1 MIARGEPARNRS
13 AGAAAAAGGGDIGTG
28 GAVTGGVTVTDRAAA
43 PAATMT
49 GGAAMAAQLR
59 AEGVEVIFGLPGDQL
74 MAALDALVDVP
85 EIRYVVTRH
94 EQATT
99 YMADGYARTAG
110 RPGVAMVVPGVG
122 VYNAASGLAT
132 AYACCSPVLLL
143 AGQINRHGIGRGLS
157 LLHDVHD
164 QLDIVRPVTK
174 WAARA
179 IEADAVAPA
188 LHEAFTQLLAGVPR
202 PVEVEIP
209 PEAFAEPTAAA
220 PPLAPA
226 VPAPVVPDPA
236 DLEAAAA
243 VLAAASAPLVLAGG
257 GVVGAG
263 AAEELRRVAELLSAP
278 VVTTREGKGAID
290 DRHPLSVGTA
300 WVNRRLRPVLESADV
315 ILAVG
320 SRVQGINPRPGQKV
334 VHVDA
339 DPAAFGRNVPAQ
351 QTMAVPGDA
360 RLALA
365 ALAELLPARPLDPAR
380 AAAAGEARRAVRAQL
395 DAIGPQ
401 FALVDALRAGIPA
414 DGILV
419 ADTTTVAYAC
429 HLAYPVYEPRTY
441 LSTSYMGTLGFAYPA
456 ALGAKVAAPDRPVV
470 TVVGDGGFLFTS
482 NELAT
487 AVQHGIHTVTV
498 VFDDGAYGNSN
509 RDQREKY
516 AGRELGTVLRNPDW
530 VALARA
536 FGAEGVQVDDVAD
549 LPAVLRAACAADCS
563 TVIAVPMERLPSP
576 F

>member
-1 MIARGEPARNRS
+1 
-13 AGAAAAAGGGDIGTG
+13 
-28 GAVTGGVTVTDRAAA
+28 
-43 PAATMT
+43 
-49 GGAAMAAQLR
+49 MAAQLR

-85 EIRYVVTRH
+85 EIHYIVTRH

-143 AGQINRHGIGRGLS
+143 AGQVNRHGIGRGLG

-164 QLDIVRPVTK
+164 QLEIVRPVTK
-174 WAARA
+174 WATRA
-179 IEADAVAPA
+179 TEADAIAPA
-188 LHEAFTQLLAGVPR
+188 IHEAFAQMRSGVPR
-202 PVEVEIP
+202 PVEVEVP
-209 PEAFAEPTAAA
+209 PEAFAEKTTAAA
-220 PPLAPA
+220 QAVPLAAARP
-226 VPAPVVPDPA
+226 VPVVPAQA
-236 DLEAAAA
+236 DLAAAA
-243 VLAAASAPLVLAGG
+243 AALAAAESPLVVAGG
-257 GVVGAG
+257 GVVLGGATD
-263 AAEELRRVAELLSAP
+263 ELRRVAELLSAP
-278 VVTTREGKGAID
+278 VITTREGKGAID

-300 WVNRRLRPVLESADV
+300 WVNRRLRPVLAAADV

-320 SRVQGINPRPGQKV
+320 TRAQGFGLNPGQRV

-339 DPAAFGRNVPAQ
+339 DPAAFGRSVPAEA
-351 QTMAVPGDA
+351 TVAVPGDA

-365 ALAELLPARPLDPAR
+365 ALADLLPSRAPDQARI
-380 AAAAGEARRAVRAQL
+380 AAAQAARRDVRAQL

-401 FALVDALRAGIPA
+401 FRMVDALREGVPE

-419 ADTTTVAYAC
+419 CDTTTVAYAC
-429 HLAYPVYEPRTY
+429 HMAYPVYQPRTY
-441 LSTSYMGTLGFAYPA
+441 LSTSYMGTLGFGYA
-456 ALGAKVAAPDRPVV
+456 ASLGVKVAAPDRPVV
-470 TVVGDGGFLFTS
+470 TVVGDGGFLFTA

-509 RDQREKY
+509 RDQREKFG
-516 AGRELGTVLRNPDW
+516 GRELGTALRNPDW

-536 FGAEGVQVDDVAD
+536 FGAEGVLVKDLAE
-549 LPAVLRAACAADCS
+549 LPAAIRSAVAAAEPADGCS
-563 TVIAVPMERLPSP
+563 TVIAVPMDRLPSP